1 MGCRRRPSSCRRNV
15 PANRKFCD
23 PAGVQRLLQRR
34 RRKRPEIRIPVRVGW
49 IADQGEDDQG
59 RRYGCRRAAYQGAR
73 RPYRAAE
80 MPAAGCRSGCSAQGP
95 HGLHPQMHGGRLAD
109 ADIANPLGFVGLGP
123 AVVLSAAYFLNRG
136 VLVGSRIETAKL
148 SDAYPVPF
156 YKKHCRYLF
165 FNGIQQVWT
174 ASEST
179 RRRRKKAPVRSL
191 KSEPVIHRRR
201 KPSEPPIAG
210 GVPDTERFT
219 SERVV
224 PSQREPQ

>member
-1 MGCRRRPSSCRRNV
+1 MLISPTRW
-15 PANRKFCD
+15 A
-23 PAGVQRLLQRR
+23 LL
-34 RRKRPEIRIPVRVGW
+34 
-49 IADQGEDDQG
+49 
-59 RRYGCRRAAYQGAR
+59 
-73 RPYRAAE
+73 
-80 MPAAGCRSGCSAQGP
+80 
-95 HGLHPQMHGGRLAD
+95 
-109 ADIANPLGFVGLGP
+109 GLGV

-179 RRRRKKAPVRSL
+179 REEAEKSSCASL

-201 KPSEPPIAG
+201 KAA
-210 GVPDTERFT
+210 ER
-219 SERVV
+219 
-224 PSQREPQ
+224 

>member
-1 MGCRRRPSSCRRNV
+1 MLISPTRW
-15 PANRKFCD
+15 A
-23 PAGVQRLLQRR
+23 LL
-34 RRKRPEIRIPVRVGW
+34 
-49 IADQGEDDQG
+49 
-59 RRYGCRRAAYQGAR
+59 
-73 RPYRAAE
+73 
-80 MPAAGCRSGCSAQGP
+80 
-95 HGLHPQMHGGRLAD
+95 
-109 ADIANPLGFVGLGP
+109 GLGL

-179 RRRRKKAPVRSL
+179 REEAEKSSCTAL

-201 KPSEPPIAG
+201 KSTIP
-210 GVPDTERFT
+210 
-219 SERVV
+219 
-224 PSQREPQ
+224 